1 MPIYSRT
8 KNGKNVP
15 DNNRKISLAKSNKS
29 IISFLL
35 DFLPFSMMTDEET
48 AE

>member
-29 IISFLL
+29 IISF
-35 DFLPFSMMTDEET
+35 FARWFSMMTDEET

>member
-15 DNNRKISLAKSNKS
+15 ENNRKISLAKSNKS
-29 IISFLL
+29 IISF
-35 DFLPFSMMTDEET
+35 FARFSSVLCDD
-48 AE
+48 